1 MVNRDSSRNLAS
13 IQTKYTEKSWI
24 SQFANRRFLEAIV
37 TNINDLK
44 ISNILDAGTGEGI
57 VLDLIKGI
65 RGTQQIFGLD
75 LDRARL
81 IEARSR
87 IRNGYIQSDLNNLPF
102 DDGAFNL
109 VVCLEVLEHVGSP
122 DNALREL
129 HRVTNQ
135 YLLASV
141 PNEPWWRLGNMAR
154 LKYLKEWGNTP
165 EHINHWSRRGFRNM
179 ISRYFR
185 ILSVQTPFLWVFILA
200 EKEDLNYTSV
210 IKRDIIQDTSV

>member
-65 RGTQQIFGLD
+65 RGTQEIFGLD

-87 IRNGYIQSDLNNLPF
+87 IRNDYIQSDLNNLPF

-122 DNALREL
+122 DNALR
-129 HRVTNQ
+129 
-135 YLLASV
+135 
-141 PNEPWWRLGNMAR
+141 
-154 LKYLKEWGNTP
+154 
-165 EHINHWSRRGFRNM
+165 
-179 ISRYFR
+179 
-185 ILSVQTPFLWVFILA
+185 
-200 EKEDLNYTSV
+200 
-210 IKRDIIQDTSV
+210 